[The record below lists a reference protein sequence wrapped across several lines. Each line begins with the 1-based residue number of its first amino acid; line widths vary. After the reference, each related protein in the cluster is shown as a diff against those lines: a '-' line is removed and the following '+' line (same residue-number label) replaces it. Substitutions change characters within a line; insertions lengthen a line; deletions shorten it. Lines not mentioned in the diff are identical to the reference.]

1 MIKYIPASQL
11 TLDGF
16 SHTFEQSL
24 CSDNRW
30 VRLSTIIPW
39 DALASL
45 YSKSLNSTHG
55 RKSIDVRM
63 VIGAIT
69 VKHKLSLDDRGTVAM
84 ISENMKLQYFCGL
97 TSFQTQEPFHPAVL
111 QTSASGWEVPLLICG
126 MHLLSKKQM
135 I

>member
-1 MIKYIPASQL
+1 MIKYISASQL

-16 SHTFEQSL
+16 SHPFEQSL
-24 CSDNRW
+24 CPDNRW
-30 VRLSTIIPW
+30 VRLSTFIPW
-39 DALASL
+39 DTLACL
-45 YSKSLNSTHG
+45 YSKSLNCTHG

-97 TSFQTQEPFHPAVL
+97 TSFQTQEPFHPEVL
-111 QTSASGWEVPLLICG
+111 QTYASGWEVTLLICG